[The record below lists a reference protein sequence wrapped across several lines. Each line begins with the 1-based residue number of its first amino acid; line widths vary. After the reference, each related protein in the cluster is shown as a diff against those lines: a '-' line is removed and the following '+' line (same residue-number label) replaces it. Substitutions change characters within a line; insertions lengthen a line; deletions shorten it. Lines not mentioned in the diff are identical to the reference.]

1 MAKKH
6 QHIVSKDDSMQEK
19 GAQRADWYELAD
31 FFVSFGYAISRS
43 GEKEL
48 RTKVTHSQIGDQQS
62 WDGIATPA
70 LIDWMLKQAGLA
82 RPVDDESKPAA
93 RPESIELSDLTV
105 TEMAPTGNNWSRSS
119 AIHTE
124 CTFRLPASSVDLT
137 RDRIPFCVETYL
149 VDVETGQPALAAS
162 YPSRLKP
169 GELVYQIKSDF
180 PAPEA
185 GRYQLIQAAQLLPPA
200 EAATSLAGPI
210 IRVLS

>member
-6 QHIVSKDDSMQEK
+6 QHHESKADSMQEK

-62 WDGIATPA
+62 WDGIATSA
-70 LIDWMLKQAGLA
+70 LIDWMLKQADLT
-82 RPVDDESKPAA
+82 RPVEDESKTAA
-93 RPESIELSDLTV
+93 RPEPIELSDLTV

-124 CTFRLPASSVDLT
+124 CTLRLPASSVDLT
-137 RDRIPFCVETYL
+137 RDQIPFRVETYL
-149 VDVETGQPALAAS
+149 VDIETGQPALTAS

-185 GRYQLIQAAQLLPPA
+185 GRYQLIQSAQLLPPA
-200 EAATSLAGPI
+200 GTATSLAGPI